1 MEDGKE
7 GGEREGRGRLRGGG
21 EREGGGKD
29 EEEGLGKGVMVKV
42 RIMGNADKVW
52 GRWEGSQSV
61 RGMKYI

>member
-1 MEDGKE
+1 M
-7 GGEREGRGRLRGGG
+7 RGGG